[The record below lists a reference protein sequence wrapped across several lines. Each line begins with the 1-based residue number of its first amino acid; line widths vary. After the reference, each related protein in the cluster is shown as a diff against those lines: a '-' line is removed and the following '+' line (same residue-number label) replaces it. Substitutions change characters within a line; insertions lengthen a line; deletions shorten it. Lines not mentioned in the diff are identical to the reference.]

1 MQNNSV
7 WRFNSK
13 RLERESGVVT
23 MMGLKEL
30 KDNGKLV
37 DSIDWSMTPE
47 EAVRLYLEWGNNWSR
62 GYSMVRSKDDKTN
75 YFVLN
80 TWEHSPLIYFVE
92 RDYEGVVELARIE
105 VPEKI
110 QNEAKYDI
118 PSAKGVFAVEGELQL
133 WLKKELDV
141 A

>member
-1 MQNNSV
+1 MIG
-7 WRFNSK
+7 
-13 RLERESGVVT
+13 LE
-23 MMGLKEL
+23 EL
-30 KDNGKLV
+30 KQDKALV

-62 GYSMVRSKDDKTN
+62 GYEMVRSKDDKTH

-80 TWEHSPLIYFVE
+80 TWEKSPSIYFVL
-92 RDYEGVVELARIE
+92 RDYEGAVELAKIE
-105 VPEKI
+105 VPEEL
-110 QNEAKYDI
+110 QMETKYGI
-118 PSAKGVFAVEGELQL
+118 PRAKGVYAVDGELQL

>member
-1 MQNNSV
+1 
-7 WRFNSK
+7 
-13 RLERESGVVT
+13 

-30 KDNGKLV
+30 KKNGGLV

-62 GYSMVRSKDDKTN
+62 GYTMVRSKDDETH

-80 TWEHSPLIYFVE
+80 TWENSPLVYFIK
-92 RDYEGVVELARIE
+92 RDYEGAVELAKIE
-105 VPEKI
+105 VPEQIK
-110 QNEAKYDI
+110 NENRYDI
-118 PSAKGVFAVEGELQL
+118 PTAKGVYAVDGELQI
-133 WLKKELDV
+133 WLKNELDV

>member
-1 MQNNSV
+1 MI
-7 WRFNSK
+7 
-13 RLERESGVVT
+13 T

-30 KDNGKLV
+30 KENGKLV

-62 GYSMVRSKDDKTN
+62 GYEMVRSKDDKAH

-80 TWEHSPLIYFVE
+80 TWEASPLIYFIE
-92 RDYEGVVELARIE
+92 RDYEGAVELAKIE
-105 VPEKI
+105 VPEQVK
-110 QNEAKYDI
+110 NEAKYDI
-118 PSAKGVFAVEGELQL
+118 PSARGVFAVDGELQL

>member
-1 MQNNSV
+1 
-7 WRFNSK
+7 
-13 RLERESGVVT
+13 

-30 KDNGKLV
+30 REDEALV

-62 GYSMVRSKDDKTN
+62 GYRMVRSKEDESH

-80 TWEHSPLIYFVE
+80 TWEESPSIFFVK
-92 RDYEGVVELARIE
+92 RDYEGAVELAKIE
-105 VPEKI
+105 LPDQLAHEG
-110 QNEAKYDI
+110 KYDI
-118 PSAKGVFAVEGELQL
+118 PKAKGVYAVDGELQL
-133 WLKKELDV
+133 WLKRELNV